1 MNEILTYSIYI
12 FFGVLPSFLWLKYYL
27 RKDIHPEPRLMILKT
42 FFYGILAT
50 IPAIFIE
57 RIIFNYLGGY
67 NLSYFLTTIFT
78 IFIGVALV
86 EEFLKFLVVK
96 TTVFKNR
103 EFDEPVDAMI
113 YMIIASLGF
122 AAGENILI
130 LVSNGL
136 QSSSSELIMLGGT
149 VVFSE
154 ILQISILRFLG
165 ATFLHALAG
174 AVFGYFIGLSFLRKR
189 EGQTVKQRY
198 QENSLL
204 LIIGL
209 CFAVLLHGFYNFSI
223 INIGDSFQILT
234 PFILLLISAIFVS
247 LGFNHLK
254 RMAQKTNLSR

>member
-1 MNEILTYSIYI
+1 MNDILIYSIYI

-57 RIIFNYLGGY
+57 RLIFVYVGRINV
-67 NLSYFLTTIFT
+67 SYFLTTLLT

-96 TTVFKNR
+96 TTVLKNT

-113 YMIIASLGF
+113 YMIVASLGF

-130 LVSNGL
+130 LVSNEL
-136 QSSSSELIMLGGT
+136 QSISSGVVLSGGT
-149 VVFSE
+149 ILLGE

-189 EGQTVKQRY
+189 EGQIIKQRY
-198 QENSLL
+198 QQNIPL

-209 CFAVLLHGFYNFSI
+209 LLAILLHGFYNFSI
-223 INIGDSFQILT
+223 INIGDSFQILI

-247 LGFNHLK
+247 FGFNHLK
-254 RMAQKTNLSR
+254 RMAGKTSLKK